1 MAHVH
6 ALTLRSKRP
15 CKNWVIAIKHS
26 PRLQDTQGASLIF
39 VLLVK
44 SRLHSL
50 TICPST
56 FPSSG
61 KGINSVVV
69 IQVCWEIPVQQELH
83 HCGQEEIP
91 RAPLPPP
98 GETLQRAFCVCKML
112 GKVGNKCVQ
121 DLQTFYLIPL
131 GIKAWAYYCSLPNK
145 S

>member
-56 FPSSG
+56 FSSWEGNKPSCG
-61 KGINSVVV
+61 YPSVLGD
-69 IQVCWEIPVQQELH
+69 PSAA
-83 HCGQEEIP
+83 GA
-91 RAPLPPP
+91 APLWAGRNPQGPSP
-98 GETLQRAFCVCKML
+98 SPRSNAAKNILCLQNAWKGWEQMCSRFANLLPDSIRYKSL
-112 GKVGNKCVQ
+112 GLL
-121 DLQTFYLIPL
+121 LQPS
-131 GIKAWAYYCSLPNK
+131 K
-145 S
+145 